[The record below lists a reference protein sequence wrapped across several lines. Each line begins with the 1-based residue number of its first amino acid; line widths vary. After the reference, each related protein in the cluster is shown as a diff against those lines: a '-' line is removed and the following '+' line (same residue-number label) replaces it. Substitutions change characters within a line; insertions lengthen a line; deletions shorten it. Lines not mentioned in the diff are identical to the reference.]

1 MFKKLLQSLSKSQAK
16 PAPAPAA
23 PASRA
28 PAEPL
33 KPTAPSRAPAPA
45 QKSAAKAPAP
55 QQKPAAA
62 KPSSEQLCGISGKM
76 TPEQIRAR
84 LKLLYRRYNRSASS
98 LDSKLRNEADA
109 MLNAI
114 VEVREKHFGQI

>member
-16 PAPAPAA
+16 PTPAPAA
-23 PASRA
+23 SVSRPA
-28 PAEPL
+28 AEPL
-33 KPTAPSRAPAPA
+33 KPTAPSAAPASAP
-45 QKSAAKAPAP
+45 KSAAKVAAPP
-55 QQKPAAA
+55 QPAVA
-62 KPSSEQLCGISGKM
+62 KQSPEQLCGITGKM
-76 TPEQIRAR
+76 TPDQIRSQ